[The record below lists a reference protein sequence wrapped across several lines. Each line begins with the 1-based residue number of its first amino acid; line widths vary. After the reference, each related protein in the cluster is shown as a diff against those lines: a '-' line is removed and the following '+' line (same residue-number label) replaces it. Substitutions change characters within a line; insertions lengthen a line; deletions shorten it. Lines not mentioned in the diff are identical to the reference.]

1 MTRLLYWLFKHV
13 LIGPFLLLTSRQ
25 VVTGKENFPSTGAAL
40 LVGNHL
46 SVGDWLFMPLLMP
59 RRVTFLAKSDYFTG
73 TGIKGM
79 LSRLFFAGSG
89 QHPIDRTNADAA
101 QAAMDAGL
109 EVLSEGEILCMYP
122 EGTRSPDGRLYRGK
136 TGPAR
141 LAMRAGVPVI
151 PIGVVGTGAYI
162 SALSKPRLRRRPEVR
177 VLVGEP
183 LDISPWEGRE
193 GDREAEREITDE
205 LMRRIQALTGQ
216 EYVPD
221 VYGADMKKRFDAIRA
236 SGHNLLD
243 QPADGQS

>member
-1 MTRLLYWLFKHV
+1 MFKFV
-13 LIGPFLLLTSRQ
+13 LIGPFLRLTSRC
-25 VVTGKENFPSTGAAL
+25 VVTGRENFPRSGAAL

-79 LSRLFFAGSG
+79 LSRWFFAGSG

-101 QAAMDAGL
+101 QAAMNAGL
-109 EVLSEGEILCMYP
+109 EVLNEGEILCIYP

-141 LAMRAGVPVI
+141 LAMKAGVPVI
-151 PIGVVGTGAYI
+151 PIGVSGTTEYI
-162 SALSKPRLRRRPEVR
+162 RALTTFRFGRRPEVR
-177 VLVGEP
+177 VMVGEP
-183 LDISPWEGRE
+183 LDISPWAGRE
-193 GDREAEREITDE
+193 GDRVAEREITDE

-216 EYVPD
+216 EYLPD
-221 VYGADMKKRFDAIRA
+221 VYGAEMKKRFDTIRD

-243 QPADGQS
+243 QPVETQS

>member
-1 MTRLLYWLFKHV
+1 MLYWLFKFV
-13 LIGPFLLLTSRQ
+13 LIGPFLRLTSRR
-25 VVTGKENFPSTGAAL
+25 VVTGRENFPRSGAAL
-40 LVGNHL
+40 IVGNHL

-79 LSRLFFAGSG
+79 LSRWFFAGSG

-101 QAAMDAGL
+101 QAAMNAGL
-109 EVLSEGEILCMYP
+109 EVLNEGEILCMYP

-141 LAMRAGVPVI
+141 LAMKAGVPVI
-151 PIGVVGTGAYI
+151 PIGVSGTGEYI
-162 SALSKPRLRRRPEVR
+162 RALTTFRFGRRPEVR
-177 VLVGEP
+177 VMVGEP
-183 LDISPWEGRE
+183 LDISPWAGRE
-193 GDREAEREITDE
+193 GDRVAEREITDE

-216 EYVPD
+216 EYLPD
-221 VYGADMKKRFDAIRA
+221 VYGAEMKKRFDTIRD

-243 QPADGQS
+243 QPVETQG

>member
-1 MTRLLYWLFKHV
+1 MYWLFKFV
-13 LIGPFLLLTSRQ
+13 LIGPFLRLTSRR
-25 VVTGKENFPSTGAAL
+25 VVTGRENFPRSGAAL
-40 LVGNHL
+40 IVGNHL

-79 LSRLFFAGSG
+79 LSRWFFAGSG

-101 QAAMDAGL
+101 QAAMNAGL
-109 EVLSEGEILCMYP
+109 EVLNEGEILCIYP

-141 LAMRAGVPVI
+141 LAMKAGVPVI
-151 PIGVVGTGAYI
+151 PIGVSGTGEYI
-162 SALSKPRLRRRPEVR
+162 RALTTFRFGRRPEVR
-177 VLVGEP
+177 VMVGEP
-183 LDISPWEGRE
+183 LDISPWAGRE
-193 GDREAEREITDE
+193 GDRVAEREITDE

-216 EYVPD
+216 EYLPD
-221 VYGADMKKRFDAIRA
+221 VYGAEMKKRFDTIRD

-243 QPADGQS
+243 QPVETQS

>member
-1 MTRLLYWLFKHV
+1 MLYWLFKFV
-13 LIGPFLLLTSRQ
+13 LIGPFLRLTSRR
-25 VVTGKENFPSTGAAL
+25 VVTGRENFPRSGAAL

-79 LSRLFFAGSG
+79 LSRWFFAGSG

-101 QAAMDAGL
+101 QAAMNAGL
-109 EVLSEGEILCMYP
+109 EVLNEGEILCIYP

-141 LAMRAGVPVI
+141 LAMKAGVPVI
-151 PIGVVGTGAYI
+151 PIGVSGTAEYI
-162 SALSKPRLRRRPEVR
+162 RALTTFRFARRPEVR
-177 VLVGEP
+177 VMVGEP
-183 LDISPWEGRE
+183 LDISPWAGRE
-193 GDREAEREITDE
+193 GDRVAEREITDE

-216 EYVPD
+216 EYLPD
-221 VYGADMKKRFDAIRA
+221 VYGAEMKKRFDAIRD

-243 QPADGQS
+243 QPVDAQS